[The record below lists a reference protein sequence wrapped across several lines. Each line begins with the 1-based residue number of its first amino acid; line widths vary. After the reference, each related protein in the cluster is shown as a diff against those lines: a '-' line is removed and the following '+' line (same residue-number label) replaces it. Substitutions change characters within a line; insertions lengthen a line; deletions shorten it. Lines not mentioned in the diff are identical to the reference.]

1 MIEQLLNRER
11 GHGYACQEF
20 VNEAWQ
26 IITGEDLS
34 QRMLDHANGH
44 GDFERLDEPI
54 SPCLVFFSNKKALSA
69 NHIGLFYCGK
79 VLHLA
84 EAAQYV
90 PLELI
95 LGFENCE
102 FYR

>member
-11 GHGYACQEF
+11 GPGYACQEF

-34 QRMLDHANGH
+34 QRLNDHQNNRKML
-44 GDFERLDEPI
+44 EQLSEPI
-54 SPCLVFFSNKKALSA
+54 SPCLVFFSNARYE
-69 NHIGLFYCGK
+69 NHVGLFYCGK

-95 LGFENCE
+95 FGFNKCE

>member
-1 MIEQLLNRER
+1 MIEQLLDRER
-11 GHGYACQEF
+11 KAGYACQEF

-26 IITGEDLS
+26 IITDEDLS
-34 QRMLDHANGH
+34 KRLKRHLKGRT
-44 GDFERLDEPI
+44 DFEKLSEPI
-54 SPCLVFFSNKKALSA
+54 SPCLVFFSNARHE
-69 NHIGLFYCGK
+69 NHIGLFYAGK

-84 EAAQYV
+84 DAAQYV

-95 LGFENCE
+95 FGFNKCE